1 MALSKIKQPSNTTVG
16 TKNGSI
22 TLKWD
27 VSFATKRNQNFTDAQ
42 KYVDSEV
49 LRYCSPKVPFQTG
62 NLDRSGTLGTTIG
75 SGNVQ
80 YSAVYSKVQYYNTAQ
95 TRPYDANRGGKWFE
109 RMKVSNGKDILNGA
123 KKIAA
128 GR

>member
-1 MALSKIKQPSNTTVG
+1 MALSKIKQPSSTTVG
-16 TKNGSI
+16 SKNGSV
-22 TLKWD
+22 TLKWNA
-27 VSFATKRNQNFTDAQ
+27 SFAAKRNQNFTDAQ

-62 NLDRSGTLGTTIG
+62 NLDRSGILGTTIG
-75 SGNVQ
+75 SGSVQ

>member
-75 SGNVQ
+75 SGSVQ